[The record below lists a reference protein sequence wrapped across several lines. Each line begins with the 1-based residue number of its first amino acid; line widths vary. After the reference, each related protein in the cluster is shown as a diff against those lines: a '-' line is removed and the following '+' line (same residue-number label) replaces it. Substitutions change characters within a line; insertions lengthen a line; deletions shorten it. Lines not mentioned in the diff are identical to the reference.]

1 MNHFDLN
8 LDNLRIQW
16 LVYWLK
22 QSIKVI
28 LNHNN
33 TRLTILYSAMTEKST
48 LFKFFEY
55 FCCHNDQV
63 VVWAVILIFPYFH
76 NILSV
81 VERGCVAGRSRLPTW
96 QVRMAQSTPKPLR
109 ELPGLWW
116 TYCGAG
122 EPYGEGVRS
131 TLGFDS
137 SWCEAELSWAW
148 RTIAVPL

>member
-63 VVWAVILIFPYFH
+63 VVWAVILIFPYFNPH
-76 NILSV
+76 LFASALCIASCYFTFYQQRSLLQTWSSVPNIYSV
-81 VERGCVAGRSRLPTW
+81 YSFVYICTGHHHFVLDQGILTMIAFDFMWKRFKYLC
-96 QVRMAQSTPKPLR
+96 
-109 ELPGLWW
+109 
-116 TYCGAG
+116 
-122 EPYGEGVRS
+122 EGIYAS
-131 TLGFDS
+131 
-137 SWCEAELSWAW
+137 
-148 RTIAVPL
+148 